1 MSYIWWQWRLMQDL
15 KEKWFALSKMTWRI
29 CEIFV
34 LMLKNS
40 NFILESK
47 MTELNQ
53 NKNKHRPD
61 KPDAVQKLYFTFEMN
76 E

>member
-1 MSYIWWQWRLMQDL
+1 
-15 KEKWFALSKMTWRI
+15 
-29 CEIFV
+29 
-34 LMLKNS
+34 MLKNS

-47 MTELNQ
+47 ITELNQ

-61 KPDAVQKLYFTFEMN
+61 KPDAVQKLYFTFKMN